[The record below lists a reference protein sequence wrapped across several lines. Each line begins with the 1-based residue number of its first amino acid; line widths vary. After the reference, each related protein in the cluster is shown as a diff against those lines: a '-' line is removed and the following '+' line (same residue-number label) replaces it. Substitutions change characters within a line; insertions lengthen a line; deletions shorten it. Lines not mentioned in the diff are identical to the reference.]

1 MTRNP
6 EMRLDAIG
14 AQAAAQN
21 NRSFDDIGLNK
32 LGLLVSRSI
41 VKSKRPA
48 ARVALAAAKE
58 AADDRKLLLREKKA
72 TAHLFRER
80 SQHALR
86 MVEWMVEPHHTD
98 RYIREHPDD
107 VEYSHKS
114 IEQELKEAGN
124 SIKKRKEVLQ
134 QNYYCITTGSLV

>member
-1 MTRNP
+1 MSHY
-6 EMRLDAIG
+6 L
-14 AQAAAQN
+14 
-21 NRSFDDIGLNK
+21 
-32 LGLLVSRSI
+32 
-41 VKSKRPA
+41 
-48 ARVALAAAKE
+48 ARVVVSCDPCVFRPGIFWRL
-58 AADDRKLLLREKKA
+58 
-72 TAHLFRER
+72 THPAHLFRER

-134 QNYYCITTGSLV
+134 QNYYCITTGSLAYV

>member
-1 MTRNP
+1 
-6 EMRLDAIG
+6 MRIDAIG

-41 VKSKRPA
+41 VKSKRPS

-98 RYIREHPDD
+98 
-107 VEYSHKS
+107 VEFSHKS

-134 QNYYCITTGSLV
+134 QNYYCITTGRLV